1 MSDANTTTLDDKRTT
16 LIVPVSGGKDSQ
28 VVLSLAKL
36 TGRKLACVHQ
46 NTGFDHPATY
56 KQLEA
61 MEKFYGVTIEH
72 TISEGMLLF
81 LERAGYFPN
90 SAARGCTQT
99 LKQRP
104 FAKWLQDKGF
114 SRENA
119 EIWFG
124 MRSDESRDRA
134 NKYGEITMDDDIC
147 LADIGLFYGSTKK
160 LREGVGAIP
169 VKLPI
174 VSWTTE
180 DVFAHLAREAAPV
193 NVLYSRGHSR
203 VGCYPC
209 LLARKSE
216 WQMVAKD
223 ETGRAHIEQMIELEE
238 RWKSEC
244 NPRKF
249 IKVHRIWDVRD
260 FLKGNDVRDLFKDEC
275 GYCSI

>member
-1 MSDANTTTLDDKRTT
+1 VSKQEPLEPMKT

-28 VVLSLAKL
+28 VVLSLAKQ
-36 TGRKLACVHQ
+36 TGRDIVCVHQ
-46 NTGFDHPATY
+46 NTGFDHPVTY
-56 KQLEA
+56 AQLKA
-61 MEKFYGVTIEH
+61 MESFYGVTIHH
-72 TISEGMLLF
+72 TVSEGMLTF
-81 LERAGYFPN
+81 LERSGYFPN
-90 SAARGCTQT
+90 SAARGCTQR

-104 FAKWLQDKGF
+104 FADWLQKNKYDKT
-114 SRENA
+114 NA

-124 MRSDESRDRA
+124 MRSDESRNRA
-134 NKYGEITMDDDIC
+134 DKYGEITMDDDIC

-160 LREGVGAIP
+160 LREGIGAIA

-174 VSWTTE
+174 VDWTTE
-180 DVFAHLAREAAPV
+180 QVFDHLAREAAPV

-216 WQMVAKD
+216 WQMAAKD
-223 ETGRAHIEQMIELEE
+223 ETGRAHIESMVALEDQ
-238 RWKSEC
+238 WKSQN

-249 IKVHRIWDVRD
+249 IKVHRVWDVRD
-260 FLKGNDVRDLFKDEC
+260 FLENKDVRDLFGDEC